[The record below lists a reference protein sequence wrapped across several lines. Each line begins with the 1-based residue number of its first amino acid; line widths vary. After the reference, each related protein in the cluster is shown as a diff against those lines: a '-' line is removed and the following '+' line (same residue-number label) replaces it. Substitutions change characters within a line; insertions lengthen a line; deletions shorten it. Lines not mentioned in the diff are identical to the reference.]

1 MLSSQLWIAELDQA
15 LEHRTGSQRFTMLRR
30 VTDLF
35 LAGASSYT
43 EGHVAVFDDV
53 MTRLIE
59 QIERE
64 ALIELSQRLAP
75 VNNAPAK
82 VIGRLSRDDDISVSG
97 PVLEQSPVLTDKD
110 LVEIARTKS
119 QDHLS
124 AIASRKTIS
133 EMVTDILV
141 DLGNSEVAH
150 KVTTNEGARISRKG
164 FDRVVDRA
172 QKDESLA
179 DAVANRKDL
188 PAELFEKLVR
198 NATETVRKRLLAKSP
213 PEMQERINKVLAS
226 VAAKVVKASTSAAAA
241 RATLQPDRARLRL
254 QILQCAKSGNAAE
267 MLDAFAT
274 LCGVPVNVLS
284 GLVRQGVEEG
294 FLVLGK
300 ANELA
305 WTEVEDVVKLAM
317 PTKTASKKD
326 LKRLFDK
333 FMALSASNAQRAAG
347 FIRTRRAA
355 SSEEIARLL

>member
-15 LEHRTGSQRFTMLRR
+15 LEQRTGSQRFTMLRR

-35 LAGASSYT
+35 LAGASTYT

-75 VNNAPAK
+75 IENAPSR
-82 VIGRLSRDDDISVSG
+82 VINRLSRDDDISVSG
-97 PVLEQSPVLTDKD
+97 PVLEQSPVLTDRD

-119 QDHLS
+119 QRHLS
-124 AIASRKTIS
+124 AIASRKSIS

-141 DLGNSEVAH
+141 DLGNSEVAQ
-150 KVTTNEGARISRKG
+150 KVTANEGARISRKG

-172 QKDESLA
+172 HHDEAL
-179 DAVANRKDL
+179 VATVVNRKDL
-188 PAELFEKLVR
+188 PPELFEKLVR

-213 PEMQERINKVLAS
+213 PEMQERITKVLAL
-226 VAAKVVKASTSAAAA
+226 VAAKVVKASSGPK
-241 RATLQPDRARLRL
+241 ATIQPDRARLRL
-254 QILQCAKSGNAAE
+254 QILQCAKTGKAPE
-267 MLDAFAT
+267 MLEAFAA
-274 LCGVPVNVLS
+274 LCGVPTKVLS
-284 GLVRQGVEEG
+284 GLARQGVDEG

-305 WTEVEDVVKLAM
+305 WTEIEDVLKLAM
-317 PTKTASKKD
+317 PGKMASNKDVKK
-326 LKRLFDK
+326 LFDK
-333 FMALSASNAQRAAG
+333 FMALSTSNAQRAAS
-347 FIRTRRAA
+347 FIRTSRAA
-355 SSEEIARLL
+355 SRDDIVRLI

>member
-1 MLSSQLWIAELDQA
+1 MLPSQLWISELDQA
-15 LEHRTGSQRFTMLRR
+15 LEHRSGSQRFTMLRR

-35 LAGASSYT
+35 LAGASSYSKS
-43 EGHVAVFDDV
+43 HVAVFDDV

-75 VNNAPAK
+75 IDNAPVN

-97 PVLEQSPVLTDKD
+97 PVLEQSNVLTDRD
-110 LVEIARTKS
+110 LVEIARSKS

-124 AIASRKTIS
+124 AIAGRKTIS

-141 DLGNSEVAH
+141 DLGNSVVAQ
-150 KVTTNEGARISRKG
+150 KVTSNEGARISRKG

-172 QKDESLA
+172 HDDEELV

-188 PAELFEKLVR
+188 PQELFEKLVR

-213 PEMQERINKVLAS
+213 PEMQERINKVLAT
-226 VAAKVVKASTSAAAA
+226 VAAKVVRASAAGGGAK
-241 RATLQPDRARLRL
+241 ATLQPDRARLRL
-254 QILQCAKSGNAAE
+254 QILQCAKTGHAAE
-267 MLDAFAT
+267 MLEAFAT
-274 LCGVPVNVLS
+274 LCRVPVKVLT
-284 GLVRQGVEEG
+284 GLVRQGVDEG

-305 WTEVEDVVKLAM
+305 WTEVEEVLRIAM
-317 PTKTASKKD
+317 PAKTASHQDVKK
-326 LKRLFDK
+326 LFDK
-333 FMALSASNAQRAAG
+333 FMALSATNAQRAAS
-347 FIRTRRAA
+347 FIRTSRAV
-355 SSEEIARLL
+355 SRDDIVKLI